1 VDLFEETPGKR
12 TIAAILGG
20 IAAVA
25 FLGLALLGG
34 QTSSILSNVGNAIGV
49 PDERTG
55 SNSSGGG
62 DTVEPPT
69 GTASGGTTDRQVADA
84 DAIAPE
90 LLIIR
95 TGQLTIEVGD
105 LEAAVAQAR
114 ARVVEA
120 GGFVS
125 GSDQT
130 AGGDDATAS
139 VTFRIPADRWDEAL
153 AAVRG
158 LAIATRN
165 LHVETEAVTSQV
177 IDLGARITNLL
188 ATEAALQAIMVKATK
203 IPDVL
208 DVQAKLT
215 DVRARSSG
223 SSPRM
228 PISRSRPPTAR

>member
-95 TGQLTIEVGD
+95 
-105 LEAAVAQAR
+105 R
-114 ARVVEA
+114 A
-120 GGFVS
+120 S
-125 GSDQT
+125 
-130 AGGDDATAS
+130 
-139 VTFRIPADRWDEAL
+139 
-153 AAVRG
+153 
-158 LAIATRN
+158 
-165 LHVETEAVTSQV
+165 
-177 IDLGARITNLL
+177 
-188 ATEAALQAIMVKATK
+188 
-203 IPDVL
+203 
-208 DVQAKLT
+208 
-215 DVRARSSG
+215 
-223 SSPRM
+223 
-228 PISRSRPPTAR
+228 SRSRSAISRRPSPRPGRESSRPVASSAARTRRRAATMPPPRSRSASPPTDGTRRSPPSAGWRSRPETSTSRPRP